1 MVKKKKKTAQ
11 ICLISITIVK
21 YYVCVL
27 SSSVMPSLCSLWTV
41 AHQAPLSSGSPGK
54 NTGVGCQSLLQGVF
68 LTQGWNLCLLHLPHW
83 QADSLP
89 LALYL
94 GSPKY
99 YIAYFKEQNRHFF
112 SRTLPIAP
120 FKITLQYPDKR
131 GAILQAA
138 AGLDEGWQE
147 AGERVSRGAGR
158 ESRCLTQTGPEQ
170 GSRFRLGQAL
180 KPSTLKISLF
190 LNLFVYF

>member
-1 MVKKKKKTAQ
+1 M
-11 ICLISITIVK
+11 
-21 YYVCVL
+21 
-27 SSSVMPSLCSLWTV
+27 
-41 AHQAPLSSGSPGK
+41 
-54 NTGVGCQSLLQGVF
+54 GCQPLLQGIF
-68 LTQGWNLCLLHLPHW
+68 LTQGWNPHLLHLPSW

-99 YIAYFKEQNRHFF
+99 YIAYFKEQNGHFF

-120 FKITLQYPDKR
+120 FKITLQYPEKR

-138 AGLDEGWQE
+138 SALDEGWQE

-170 GSRFRLGQAL
+170 GSRLHLGRH
-180 KPSTLKISLF
+180 
-190 LNLFVYF
+190 